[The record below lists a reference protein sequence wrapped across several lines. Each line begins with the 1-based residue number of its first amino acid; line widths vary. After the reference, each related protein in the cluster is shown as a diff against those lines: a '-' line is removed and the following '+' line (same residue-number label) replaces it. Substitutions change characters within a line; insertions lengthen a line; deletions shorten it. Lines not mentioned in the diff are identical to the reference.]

1 MADKVKDAIDVH
13 ATAEEIF
20 DVASDFESYPAWNA
34 SIKNVEIKETDS
46 QGRAAKVWFDV
57 DARLKRVTY
66 SLSYDYSDAPN
77 GFSWKL
83 VDGDVKELSGSYKFD
98 EYDDITEVIYE
109 TAIDPGF
116 PVPKLLKNQAEKQIV
131 KTALQE
137 LKKRVESR

>member
-20 DVASDFESYPAWNA
+20 EVASDFESYPAWNA

-46 QGRAAKVWFDV
+46 QGRATKVWFDV

-98 EYDDITEVIYE
+98 EYDDVTEVIYE

-116 PVPKLLKNQAEKQIV
+116 PVPKLLKNQVEKQIV